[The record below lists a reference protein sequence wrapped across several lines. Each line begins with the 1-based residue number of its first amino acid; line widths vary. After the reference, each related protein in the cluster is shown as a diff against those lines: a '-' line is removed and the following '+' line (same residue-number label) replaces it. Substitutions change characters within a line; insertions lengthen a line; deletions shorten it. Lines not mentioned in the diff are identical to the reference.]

1 MTAATMGACVWGT
14 GFGATPLGQSG
25 ADRESHSRG
34 PFAGTAISA
43 SSDPTSNGGLLGEYF
58 DSYSCRGVPALTR
71 VDPRIDFNWAKHQPD
86 PPIDSYYFS
95 VRWSGWLIPLYTENY
110 TLSVVG
116 VYSPRVSIADKQIEW
131 VVDGLELRGKVELT
145 AGQECPIEIVYQGA
159 PRGGSIQL
167 FWESPSQAREIIPA
181 GALRPPL
188 KTSHPVPADGKKDV
202 PRDVT
207 LQWTMGARATHH
219 DIYTGLDPNDVASA
233 TTASTGIY
241 RGRQTR
247 DAITFAPAPLD
258 CNTVH
263 YWRIDEVNEA
273 HPDSPWKGDVW
284 QFTTADF
291 LVIDDF
297 ESYTDEE
304 GERLYEFWIDGL
316 YEENGTGSLVGYSE
330 TDQLSVV
337 HSGRES
343 MPFEYSNGK
352 VPYYSEAY
360 RTWDTPQDWTVHGL
374 TYLSLWAIGQPV
386 PLAVRPDGKVALG
399 VPVSRSVWGGH
410 NALRFGYKQA
420 TGDCEI
426 VAKVEDFKDSPGVMR
441 AGVMIRKAP
450 DSYLQPEYVALG
462 FTADDRISFERRLEI
477 KGNAVQDEQDARPS
491 ARWVKLSRNGDAF
504 SAYHSADGIIWE
516 QFLDAKGEPV
526 VVYLAMEQRVYVGLY
541 MIANTG
547 RGNSTTEFSGIAFTG
562 DVSAEWQVIN
572 PDWGNVPDRF
582 YVALEDT
589 AGRIA
594 TVAHPDPVILNAID
608 WTQWR
613 IPLADFATSGVD
625 VAAIRKMYIG
635 VGDRDNP
642 RPSGVGV
649 IHIDDIRVVRP

>member
-1 MTAATMGACVWGT
+1 MDTETSILMLALILCVVLVGSD
-14 GFGATPLGQSG
+14 P
-25 ADRESHSRG
+25 
-34 PFAGTAISA
+34 SA
-43 SSDPTSNGGLLGEYF
+43 SSDPTSTGGLLGEYF
-58 DSYSCRGVPALTR
+58 DSYNCHGVPALTR
-71 VDPRIDFNWAKHQPD
+71 VDPQIDFNWAKDQPE

-95 VRWSGWLIPLYTENY
+95 VRWSGWLIPLYTENH

-131 VVDGLELRGKVELT
+131 VADGLELRGKVELT

-188 KTSHPVPADGKKDV
+188 KTSRPVPADGKKDV

-219 DIYTGLDPNDVASA
+219 DIYTGLDPNDVAGA

-241 RGRQTR
+241 RGRQDR
-247 DAITFAPAPLD
+247 DAITFAPGLLD
-258 CNTVH
+258 WNTIY
-263 YWRIDEVNEA
+263 YWRVDEVNEA
-273 HPDSPWKGDVW
+273 HPDSPWKGDIW

-297 ESYTDEE
+297 ESYTDDVDANEAIWQT
-304 GERLYEFWIDGL
+304 WIDGW
-316 YEENGTGSLVGYSE
+316 YEENGTGSIVGYSM
-330 TDQLSVV
+330 TDQLPVV

-352 VPYYSEAY
+352 MPYYSEAY
-360 RTWDTPQDWTVHGL
+360 RTWDSPQDWTVHRL
-374 TYLSLWAIGQPV
+374 THLSLWVIGQPI
-386 PLAVRPDGKVALG
+386 PLA
-399 VPVSRSVWGGH
+399 
-410 NALRFGYKQA
+410 
-420 TGDCEI
+420 
-426 VAKVEDFKDSPGVMR
+426 
-441 AGVMIRKAP
+441 
-450 DSYLQPEYVALG
+450 
-462 FTADDRISFERRLEI
+462 
-477 KGNAVQDEQDARPS
+477 ARP
-491 ARWVKLSRNGDAF
+491 
-504 SAYHSADGIIWE
+504 DGIIWE

-526 VVYLAMEQRVYVGLY
+526 VVHLAMEQTVYVGLY

-547 RGNSTTEFSGIAFTG
+547 RGNSTAEFSGIAFTG
-562 DVSAEWQVIN
+562 DVSAEWQVTN

-594 TVAHPDPVILNAID
+594 TIAHPDPVILNAID

-613 IPLADFATSGVD
+613 IPLADFTTSGVD
-625 VAAIRKMYIG
+625 VAAIRRMYIG

-642 RPSGVGV
+642 QPNGAGM
-649 IHIDDIRVVRP
+649 IHIDDIRVVRPATAETGDVTGP